1 MPADPLTAPAVRSV
15 PEAVARMEAI
25 AALLPPDD
33 GLACFNRMY
42 LMVTQLV
49 GAQITAGF
57 FADRPFMDRLDVV
70 FANLYFGTVRASA
83 TRPQRAPRA
92 WAALLERRT
101 VTEVLPIQFALAGM
115 NAHIN
120 HDLPLAL
127 VSTCS
132 ALRTSPGAGS
142 HRRDYR
148 RVNTLL
154 ARAEEEVRESFETGL
169 LLEIDRRVRVENVIG
184 NWSIGSARDA
194 AWANATALWAI
205 RDIPPLRSEFTK
217 ALDRTVG
224 FAGRGLLTPVL

>member
-15 PEAVARMEAI
+15 DEAVARMEAI
-25 AALLPPDD
+25 AQALPRED

-42 LMVTQLV
+42 LMVTKLV

-57 FADRPFMDRLDVV
+57 FADRAFMDRFDVV
-70 FANLYFGTVRASA
+70 FANLYFGAVRTSV
-83 TRPQRAPRA
+83 TRPERAPRA

-101 VTEVLPIQFALAGM
+101 ARQVLAIQFALAGM

-120 HDLPLAL
+120 HDLPLAI
-127 VSTCS
+127 VSTCT

-148 RVNTLL
+148 RVNALL
-154 ARAEEEVRESFETGL
+154 ARAEEQVRESFEAGL
-169 LLEIDRRVRVENVIG
+169 LLEVDRRIRLDNVIG
-184 NWSIGSARDA
+184 NWSIGAARDA
-194 AWANATALWAI
+194 GWANGNALWTI
-205 RDIPPLRSEFTK
+205 RGIPPLRSEFTK

-224 FAGRGLLTPVL
+224 FAGRGLLTPIP